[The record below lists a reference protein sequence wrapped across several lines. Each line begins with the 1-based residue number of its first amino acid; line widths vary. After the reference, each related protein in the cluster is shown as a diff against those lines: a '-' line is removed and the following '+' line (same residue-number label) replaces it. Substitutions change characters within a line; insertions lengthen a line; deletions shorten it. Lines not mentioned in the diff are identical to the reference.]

1 MKCLVN
7 LFYGAQFNFKE
18 WHHAKN
24 YSCSVAEIAKLW
36 QTEKLGF
43 HIEILNPKSF
53 SCPYQTALEM
63 PSLKKWLF

>member
-7 LFYGAQFNFKE
+7 LFSDAQLNLKE

-24 YSCSVAEIAKLW
+24 YSGSMAEISKLW
-36 QTEKLGF
+36 QTKKLGF

-53 SCPYQTALEM
+53 SCPITNTMRKRSY
-63 PSLKKWLF
+63 SLY